1 MGNPQP
7 SRSSLRAKGSTTIP
21 WSWRTTGVRL

>member
-7 SRSSLRAKGSTTIP
+7 SRSPSGANGSTTIP
-21 WSWRTTGVRL
+21 RSWRTTGVRL

>member
-7 SRSSLRAKGSTTIP
+7 SRSPLEADGSTTIP
-21 WSWRTTGVRL
+21 WSYRTTGVRL